1 MVPADPIRWI
11 GLLTVEEIK
20 MRIAMLGAG
29 AMGSVFGSL
38 LVKAGFEVIFLDI
51 WQEHIQK
58 LQKEGLRVRDA
69 SGKEEL
75 LPVRAF
81 SSPEGLKPVDLV
93 FLMVKA
99 YDTET
104 ALNQWK
110 ALFGIETRLLTMQNG
125 LGNVERIARHIPL
138 ERVIPGVTS
147 RGAYVIGPGAV
158 NNSGHAETVL
168 GVVHPSQKQD
178 SQGLAEIFTR
188 AGVEV
193 KFDEELNSLVWGKLL
208 MNVAINPVGALTGMR
223 NGEAVSYPPALRLQE
238 LAMRE
243 GMAVGRA
250 KGITFR
256 YDDPVK
262 KLKEIVSGAPMNRC
276 SMLQD
281 LDRGKRTEIDY
292 INGAVVKLGEELK
305 IPTPINEALTLLV
318 KAREKQILESGAKA

>member
-1 MVPADPIRWI
+1 MQ
-11 GLLTVEEIK
+11 
-20 MRIAMLGAG
+20 IAVLGAG
-29 AMGSVFGSL
+29 AMGGVFGSL
-38 LVKAGFEVIFLDI
+38 LVQAGFDVIFLDI
-51 WQEHIQK
+51 WQEHIEK
-58 LQKEGLRVRDA
+58 IQKEGLRVRDA
-69 SGKEEL
+69 QGEHL
-75 LPVRAF
+75 IPVKAY
-81 SSPEGLKPVDLV
+81 SSPVGLGPVDLV

-99 YDTET
+99 YDTEV
-104 ALNQWK
+104 ALPQWK
-110 ALFGIETRLLTMQNG
+110 ALFGEKTLVLTMQNG
-125 LGNVERIARHIPL
+125 LGNVERIARHIPM
-138 ERVIPGVTS
+138 ERIIPGVTS

-168 GVVHPSQKQD
+168 GVVHPSQRQD
-178 SQGLAEIFTR
+178 SQRLAQMFSQ
-188 AGVEV
+188 AGVAV
-193 KFDEELNSLVWGKLL
+193 KFDEDLDSLVWGKLI

-238 LAMRE
+238 LAMKE

-305 IPTPINEALTLLV
+305 IATPINEALTLLV
-318 KAREKQILESGAKA
+318 KSREKQILESGAKA

>member
-1 MVPADPIRWI
+1 
-11 GLLTVEEIK
+11 

-38 LVKAGFEVIFLDI
+38 LVKAGFDVIFLDI
-51 WQEHIQK
+51 WQEHIAK

-75 LPVRAF
+75 IPVRAF
-81 SSPEGLKPVDLV
+81 SSPEGLKPVDIV

-104 ALNQWK
+104 ALSQWK
-110 ALFGIETRLLTMQNG
+110 VLFGEKTLVLTMQNG
-125 LGNVERIARHIPL
+125 LGNVERIAHHIPM
-138 ERVIPGVTS
+138 ERIIPGVTS

-168 GVVHPSQKQD
+168 GVVHPSQRQD
-178 SQGLAEIFTR
+178 SQRLAEMFTR

-193 KFDEELNSLVWGKLL
+193 KYDEDLNSLIWGKLL
-208 MNVAINPVGALTGMR
+208 MNVAINPVGALTGML
-223 NGEAVSYPPALRLQE
+223 NVEAVSYPSTLRLQE
-238 LAMRE
+238 LAMKE
-243 GMAVGRA
+243 GMEVGKA
-250 KGITFR
+250 KGIQFR
-256 YDDPVK
+256 YADPVK

-281 LDRGKRTEIDY
+281 LDRKKRTEIDY
-292 INGAVVKLGEELK
+292 INGAVVELGRQLN
-305 IPTPINEALTLLV
+305 IPTPINEALTSLI
-318 KAREKQILESGAKA
+318 KGREKQIMESEASR

>member
-1 MVPADPIRWI
+1 
-11 GLLTVEEIK
+11 

-51 WQEHIQK
+51 WREHIEK
-58 LQKEGLRVRDA
+58 IQKEGLRVRDA

-99 YDTET
+99 YDSET
-104 ALNQWK
+104 ALQQWK
-110 ALFGIETRLLTMQNG
+110 VLFGEKTLALTMQNG
-125 LGNVERIARHIPL
+125 LGNVDRIARHVPM

-168 GVVHPSQKQD
+168 GVVHPSQKKD
-178 SQGLAEIFTR
+178 SQELAEIFTR

-193 KFDEELNSLVWGKLL
+193 KYDEDLNSLIWGKLL
-208 MNVAINPVGALTGMR
+208 MNVAINPVGALTGML
-223 NGEAVSYPPALRLQE
+223 NIEAVSYPQTLRLQE
-238 LAMRE
+238 LAMKE
-243 GMAVGRA
+243 AMEVGKA
-250 KGITFR
+250 KGIQFR
-256 YDDPVK
+256 YADPVK
-262 KLKEIVSGAPMNRC
+262 KLKEIVSGAPKNRC

-292 INGAVVKLGEELK
+292 INGAIVQLGAELK

-318 KAREKQILESGAKA
+318 KGREKQIMQRGMGR